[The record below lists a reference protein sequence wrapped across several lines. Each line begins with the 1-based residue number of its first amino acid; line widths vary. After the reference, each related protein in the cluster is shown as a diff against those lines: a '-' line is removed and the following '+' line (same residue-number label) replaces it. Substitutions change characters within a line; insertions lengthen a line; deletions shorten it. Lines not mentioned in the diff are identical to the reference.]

1 MCEAAAGGRWDLTDR
16 ARGVLVA
23 DKQSKGESGR
33 VRMGDES
40 RGNPFVLTEQEEW
53 GRDVERGEGGRRE
66 RERERERERTR
77 KGAKSNGLVQTR
89 KNSMLLRALG
99 AQPRRRK
106 PAFVTHDNEASLCI
120 TYISKVGSAYY
131 AYI

>member
-1 MCEAAAGGRWDLTDR
+1 MGQDADDVRGGCRWEMDR
-16 ARGVLVA
+16 ASGVLVA

-53 GRDVERGEGGRRE
+53 ESDVERDEGE
-66 RERERERERTR
+66 RERERKQEGANSHELVRTR
-77 KGAKSNGLVQTR
+77 KKSV
-89 KNSMLLRALG
+89 LLRALG

-106 PAFVTHDNEASLCI
+106 PAFFLL
-120 TYISKVGSAYY
+120 
-131 AYI
+131 